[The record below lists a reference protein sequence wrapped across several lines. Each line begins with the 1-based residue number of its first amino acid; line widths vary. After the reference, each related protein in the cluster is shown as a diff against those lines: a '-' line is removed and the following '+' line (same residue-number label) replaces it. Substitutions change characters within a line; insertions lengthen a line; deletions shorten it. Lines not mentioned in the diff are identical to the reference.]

1 MMSAGRVA
9 VGIGG
14 AYRYSCADYN
24 NSGTLSWQHPVG
36 HPQYHGSANLLLMVS
51 LAFALQHAGNSMEN
65 TIDDAV
71 YIID

>member
-1 MMSAGRVA
+1 
-9 VGIGG
+9 
-14 AYRYSCADYN
+14 
-24 NSGTLSWQHPVG
+24 
-36 HPQYHGSANLLLMVS
+36 MVS